1 MSSNSPISRRQPRGR
16 PPRTTHAEVGRAAL
30 ELFARDGFEETT
42 LEDIAEAVGIG
53 RRTLFRYFP
62 SKNDMVW
69 GDFDWVLDR
78 LRRSLDAVDPTE
90 PVMEG
95 LARAVI
101 ASNRYEP
108 DQQPEL
114 RVRLTLI
121 TTVPALQAHSMVRY
135 AAWRAVVGEYIARR
149 LGAEPDDLVP
159 LTIGHMALGTSMAA
173 FVRWVNHPAEDLETH
188 LEHGYRLLAQ
198 VARLD

>member
-1 MSSNSPISRRQPRGR
+1 MTSPSRGR
-16 PPRTTHAEVGRAAL
+16 PPRTTHADVGRAAL
-30 ELFARDGFEETT
+30 DLFARNGFEETT
-42 LEDIAEAVGIG
+42 LEDIAQALGVG

-78 LRRSLDAVDPTE
+78 LRRNLDEIGSGE
-90 PVMEG
+90 PVMAG
-95 LARAVI
+95 LGRAVI
-101 ASNRYEP
+101 ASNHYAAE
-108 DQQPEL
+108 QQPEL
-114 RVRLTLI
+114 RLRLTLI

-135 AAWRAVVGEYIARR
+135 AAWRSVVAEYIARR
-149 LGAEPDDLVP
+149 TGAAPDDLVP

-173 FVRWVNHPAEDLETH
+173 FVRWVSHPGEDLEAH

-198 VARLD
+198 VVRLD